1 MAQLYKN
8 FVKHESIPKTTS
20 QGKRKN
26 VKRSSMN
33 KQRKRSFKPYA
44 GQGR

>member
-1 MAQLYKN
+1 MAGIGSAVYEPGRK
-8 FVKHESIPKTTS
+8 KTTS

-26 VKRSSMN
+26 CKKSSMN
-33 KQRKRSFKPYA
+33 KHKKRSFKPYN